1 MAYEESE
8 DNEVQEND
16 ERIDNEIDRIYKHVI
31 ESQTKDFIPEMARW
45 AIITG
50 CNKTLDEYRI
60 AFDDVT
66 EDCINLNSV
75 DGIEIVWK
83 LLC

>member
-31 ESQTKDFIPEMARW
+31 ESQTKDVIPEMARW
-45 AIITG
+45 A
-50 CNKTLDEYRI
+50 NY
-60 AFDDVT
+60 
-66 EDCINLNSV
+66 
-75 DGIEIVWK
+75 
-83 LLC
+83 